1 MAISCSVSLI
11 PDSLQAQREEK
22 KQKPVDGTSRG
33 GVRRTEGIGSSPRH
47 VQWGYRVGI
56 ARAFEGPGP
65 ELRDSGLGLPPLS

>member
-22 KQKPVDGTSRG
+22 KQKPVGGTSRG
-33 GVRRTEGIGSSPRH
+33 GVKRTEGIGSSPRH
-47 VQWGYRVGI
+47 QTRYQVGI

-65 ELRDSGLGLPPLS
+65 EL